1 MSFDATGRIAMTRCM
16 LPLLLSLA
24 IASTA
29 AAGGVP
35 ATFHGT
41 WVAAKSACDSPLRL
55 TVAADRVTL
64 ANSGDRESL
73 GGIEMAGPGYFP
85 PGYAGIMAVLIT
97 EFDGQQ
103 PATMTFN
110 ANEKKGAALIEFA
123 PLMPGKA
130 TPQLTAYNAR
140 IGKLGLAKR
149 FPIDKVALK
158 RCTATAG

>member
-1 MSFDATGRIAMTRCM
+1 
-16 LPLLLSLA
+16 LPLLLSLTF
-24 IASTA
+24 ASA
-29 AAGGVP
+29 ASAAGVP
-35 ATFHGT
+35 ATFQGT
-41 WVAAKSACDSPLRL
+41 WVPARSACDSPLRL
-55 TVAADRVTL
+55 TVGADRITL
-64 ANSGDRESL
+64 ANGGDRESL

-110 ANEKKGAALIEFA
+110 ANEKKGAVLIEFA
-123 PLMPGKA
+123 PLMPGKP
-130 TPQLTAYNAR
+130 TPQLTTYNAR

-158 RCTATAG
+158 RCAATAG